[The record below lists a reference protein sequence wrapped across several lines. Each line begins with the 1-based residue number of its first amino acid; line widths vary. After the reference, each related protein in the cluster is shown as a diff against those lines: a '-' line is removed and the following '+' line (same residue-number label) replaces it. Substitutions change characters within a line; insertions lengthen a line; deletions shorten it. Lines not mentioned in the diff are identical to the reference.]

1 MSRPYFTTHKGQKT
15 ALGIANALSLLL
27 LIGLTLQL
35 ALIESPKTQ
44 VPQLQSSKLS
54 YCEVLACGKIESIGD
69 LEPVAISIEEGEYI
83 NTIRVEFVNHG
94 RLIGSRE
101 FRIEFRDSSG
111 KWLES
116 AKATLE
122 LTAKGR
128 LAVEFGLTHSRQ
140 SLESGSLNLI
150 Y

>member
-1 MSRPYFTTHKGQKT
+1 MSRPYFTTHKGQKA
-15 ALGIANALSLLL
+15 ALVMANALSLLL
-27 LIGLTLQL
+27 LIGLALQL
-35 ALIESPKTQ
+35 ALVESPRTL
-44 VPQLQSSKLS
+44 VPQLQSSNLN
-54 YCEVLACGKIESIGD
+54 YCEVLACGKIESVGD
-69 LEPVAISIEEGEYI
+69 LEPVAVSIQEGEFI

-94 RLIGSRE
+94 RLSGSRE

-122 LTAKGR
+122 LTPKGR
-128 LAVEFGLTHSRQ
+128 LAIEFGLTHSRE
-140 SLESGSLNLI
+140 SLESGVLNLV